1 MDELNQPTKRSKI
14 NPQLWSREK
23 DKKIFRFSKKIFKAL
38 QWLGVAL
45 IILML
50 LTAAIIT
57 IMGEVLYVM
66 DDYDEYYEDEYYDDY
81 GYEED
86 YPLSF
91 SEMDCNVAGIEFYGT
106 LVTYIANENLD
117 ESGYPFVDQ
126 ASSQFITTSIVDA
139 EESNNIKAIILEID
153 SYGGFPVAAEEVANA
168 LRNTKKPTVVF
179 IREGAVSAAYWAATG
194 ADTIF
199 ASRNSDVG
207 SIGVTM
213 SYLDYSDQN
222 ARDGIKYIS
231 LSSGKFKDS
240 GDPDRP
246 LTAEEQELFM
256 RDVNILHDNFVK
268 VVSDYRGLDIEKV
281 RAIADGSTV
290 LGQTALEL
298 GLIDKIGGFYD
309 VKDYLKELLNEEV
322 EVCW

>member
-1 MDELNQPTKRSKI
+1 MV
-14 NPQLWSREK
+14 
-23 DKKIFRFSKKIFKAL
+23 
-38 QWLGVAL
+38 G
-45 IILML
+45 
-50 LTAAIIT
+50 
-57 IMGEVLYVM
+57 YY
-66 DDYDEYYEDEYYDDY
+66 DDYGYEDEYYEDDY

-86 YPLSF
+86 YATSF
-91 SEMDCNVAGIEFYGT
+91 SEMDCNVAGIEFLGT
-106 LVTYIANENLD
+106 LVTYISNENLD
-117 ESGYPFVDQ
+117 EAGYPLVDEV
-126 ASSQFITTSIVDA
+126 SSQEIAVGIRDA
-139 EESNNIKAIILEID
+139 ETSNNIKAIILEID
-153 SYGGFPVAAEEVANA
+153 SYGGYPVAAEEVANA
-168 LRNTKKPTVVF
+168 LRKAKKPTVVF

-199 ASRNSDVG
+199 ASRNSDIG

-222 ARDGIKYIS
+222 QAEGIKYIS
-231 LSSGKFKDS
+231 LSSAKYKDS

-246 LTAEEQELFM
+246 LTAEEEELFM
-256 RDVNILHDNFVK
+256 RDVNILHENFVK

-281 RAIADGSTV
+281 REIADGSTV

-309 VKDYLKELLNEEV
+309 VKDYLGEMLGEEV